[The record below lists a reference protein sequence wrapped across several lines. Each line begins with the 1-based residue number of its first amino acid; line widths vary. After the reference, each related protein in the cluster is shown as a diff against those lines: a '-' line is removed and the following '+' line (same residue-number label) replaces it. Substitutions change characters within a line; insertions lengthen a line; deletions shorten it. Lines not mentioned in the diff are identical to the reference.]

1 MKRIKTWEINPPTH
15 KPKSSLVAQ
24 TVKGLPAV
32 QETRVWYLAW
42 EDPLEKGMAIHSSI
56 LAWKI
61 PWMEESGWP
70 QTMRS
75 QRVNT
80 TERLTHTHTHVN
92 PRLEIQRTPNMINPK
107 KSMPRH
113 IIVKLWKTK
122 AWSKNLE
129 SNHINDTLPTREQQC
144 IYLWMSHEKLWRPER
159 SKATFLKC
167 WTNCLIIQISA
178 K

>member
-61 PWMEESGWP
+61 PWMEEPGGLQSTGSQRVRWLNYFTFTFEGDGLPWWLSGKESTCQRHRFNLWVRKISWRRKWQP
-70 QTMRS
+70 TQYFCLGNPRNRVLQSRLQSMRS
-75 QRVNT
+75 QKVDHDWT
-80 TERLTHTHTHVN
+80 TKHQQHT
-92 PRLEIQRTPNMINPK
+92 R
-107 KSMPRH
+107 
-113 IIVKLWKTK
+113 
-122 AWSKNLE
+122 
-129 SNHINDTLPTREQQC
+129 
-144 IYLWMSHEKLWRPER
+144 
-159 SKATFLKC
+159 
-167 WTNCLIIQISA
+167 
-178 K
+178 